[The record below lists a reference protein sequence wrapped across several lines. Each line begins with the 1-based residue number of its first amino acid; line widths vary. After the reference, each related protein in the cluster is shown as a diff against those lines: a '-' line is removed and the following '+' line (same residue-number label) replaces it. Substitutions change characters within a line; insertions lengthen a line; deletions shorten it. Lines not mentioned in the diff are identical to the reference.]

1 MVALKGIAK
10 SFLKIYL
17 FYLAVLGLHCRLQA
31 FLVAARGDYSVVVM
45 RGLLIVVVSLVAT
58 TTREG
63 LVGSRHAGFS
73 SCGAWV

>member
-1 MVALKGIAK
+1 M
-10 SFLKIYL
+10 
-17 FYLAVLGLHCRLQA
+17 LGLHCCGQA
-31 FLVAARGDYSVVVM
+31 FLVAASRDYSVVVM
-45 RGLLIVVVSLVAT
+45 RGLLIVVVSLVAP